1 MEGDL
6 KAVIIIKLPSPD
18 NPSEDKVMTRAI
30 ALKDSYTAQN
40 PNPNPTPSL
49 ISDEDEDQ
57 AEGGNVLPLHSAEVN
72 NSIPESGETRR
83 RIRIRGGKQNPS
95 FRLKRVI
102 ISVFCGITGLLLLEI
117 CSINA

>member
-1 MEGDL
+1 MEGDV
-6 KAVIIIKLPSPD
+6 KAVVIIKLPSPD

-30 ALKDSYTAQN
+30 ALTESYTGQN
-40 PNPNPTPSL
+40 PNPNPIPIPSR
-49 ISDEDEDQ
+49 ISDEAQ
-57 AEGGNVLPLHSAEVN
+57 VEGCNVLPLCSAEVN
-72 NSIPESGETRR
+72 KEKQGE
-83 RIRIRGGKQNPS
+83 GFGLEY